1 MATDQ
6 SIREAI
12 KSGQVLRVRSAGAIA
27 PGFELPDES
36 GRDRSL
42 DRLLQS
48 GPLVLVVIRGSW
60 CPFCR
65 IELRELERV
74 VGRIAAVGAS
84 LVVVTPEIMESCC
97 RVVRKNGFSFSLLT
111 DIEGQLTRD
120 LGLRRVVPPYARAW
134 LEKNG
139 IDLHTLNADKS
150 WALPIP
156 ARFVVGRDRRIVYAE
171 ANADYRRRS
180 EPEELIPVLER
191 MALDLRLEQLSPLD
205 LLNRL
210 IRRNGS
216 ESRWNEIQGPVFCHA
231 VPCTELHEGRG
242 ALQRDA
248 TRAHKRN
255 PQI

>member
-1 MATDQ
+1 LESGLPAIVKTWLLLFNDRANKETQLVSLQQKLDDYNAKFRSSASVEELIATDQ

-12 KSGQVLRVRSAGAIA
+12 ESGQVLRVRSAGASL

-36 GRDRSL
+36 AKARSL

-74 VGRIAAVGAS
+74 VGQIVAVGAS
-84 LVVVTPEIMESCC
+84 LVVVTPETMESCR
-97 RVVRKNGFSFSLLT
+97 RVVRKNGLNFSLLS
-111 DIEGQLTRD
+111 DIVGELTRD
-120 LGLRRVVPPYARAW
+120 LGLRRAVPPYAQAQ
-134 LEKNG
+134 LEKSG
-139 IDLHTLNADKS
+139 IDLHTLNADKT

-171 ANADYRRRS
+171 ANADYRRRG

-191 MALDLRLEQLSPLD
+191 IALDS
-205 LLNRL
+205 
-210 IRRNGS
+210 RR
-216 ESRWNEIQGPVFCHA
+216 
-231 VPCTELHEGRG
+231 
-242 ALQRDA
+242 
-248 TRAHKRN
+248 
-255 PQI
+255 

>member
-1 MATDQ
+1 LESGLPTIVKTWILLPDDRANKATQLVSLQQKLDDYNAKFRSSASVDEVMATDQ
-6 SIREAI
+6 GIRAAI
-12 KSGQVLRVRSAGAIA
+12 ESGQVLRACSAGVIA
-27 PGFELPDES
+27 PWFELPDES
-36 GRDRSL
+36 GKGQSL
-42 DRLLQS
+42 DRLLRS

-74 VGRIAAVGAS
+74 VGQIAAVGAS
-84 LVVVTPEIMESCC
+84 LVVVTPETMESCR
-97 RVVRKNGFSFSLLT
+97 RVVRKNGLSFSLLS

-120 LGLRRVVPPYARAW
+120 LGLRRAVPPYARAW

-171 ANADYRRRS
+171 ANADYRRRG

-191 MALDLRLEQLSPLD
+191 MALD
-205 LLNRL
+205 
-210 IRRNGS
+210 
-216 ESRWNEIQGPVFCHA
+216 SRP
-231 VPCTELHEGRG
+231 
-242 ALQRDA
+242 
-248 TRAHKRN
+248 
-255 PQI
+255 